1 MTTLPAILGG
11 TPIRHV
17 PFPQRR
23 TMGSEERAAV
33 LAVMD
38 SDCLSGFIGAH
49 GEGFLG
55 GVQVRAFENAWAE
68 QYGFRHAVSVNSLT
82 SGLIAAL
89 GAVGVGPGDEVIC
102 SPFTMSASATCALFW
117 GAVPVF
123 ADIDPVTFC
132 LEPASVATRIS
143 PRTRAIVAVH
153 LFGHPADMD
162 GLLALAKPRGIAV
175 VEDAAQAPGV
185 FYHGQPVGAIGTCG
199 GFSLNY
205 HKHIHTGE
213 GGMLVTHDDTVAR
226 RLQLIRNHGEN
237 LPDGWP
243 QTDPGTTDAI
253 GTMNRGGESCS
264 FGGNYRLTELQA
276 AIGIAQLKRLD
287 GLLAHRQRIAS
298 HVTAQLAG
306 RIGIT
311 PPVVAADC
319 THAWYVYPIRYESA
333 VVGLSRALFVRAVN
347 AELPVP
353 RDFEATA
360 LVAGYVRPLYLNRLY
375 QERRAFAH
383 GHFPFDS
390 VPTVNYTP
398 GLCPVAERMYEHE
411 LLLCPLVR
419 EPLIPADLDDFVQ
432 AVDRVL
438 THVPLIQKRLGDG

>member
-1 MTTLPAILGG
+1 MATLPTILGG
-11 TPIRHV
+11 SPIRRE
-17 PFPQRR
+17 PFPPRR
-23 TMGSEERAAV
+23 TMGSEERDAV

-38 SDCLSGFIGAH
+38 SDCLSGFIGAQC
-49 GEGFLG
+49 EGFLG

-68 QYGFRHAVSVNSLT
+68 QYGFRHAISVNSWT

-89 GAVGVGPGDEVIC
+89 GAVGVEPGDEVIC
-102 SPFTMSASATCALFW
+102 SPFTMSASATCALFL

-123 ADIDPVTFC
+123 VDIDPVTFC
-132 LEPASVATRIS
+132 LDPTSVAARIS

-153 LFGHPADMD
+153 LFGHPADME
-162 GLLALAKPRGIAV
+162 GLLAIARPRGIAV

-213 GGMLVTHDDTVAR
+213 GGMLVTNDDDVAR

-237 LPDGWP
+237 LPDAWP
-243 QTDPGTTDAI
+243 QTNPNVTDTI
-253 GTMNRGGESCS
+253 GNIGCL

-287 GLLAHRQRIAS
+287 GLLAHRQ
-298 HVTAQLAG
+298 QLADHLTKQLTG
-306 RIGIT
+306 RAGIIS
-311 PPVVAADC
+311 PVVAKDC

-333 VVGLSRALFVRAVN
+333 VVGLSRALFIRAVA

-375 QERRAFAH
+375 QERHAFANS
-383 GHFPFDS
+383 HFPFDS
-390 VPTVNYTP
+390 APTVSYEP

-419 EPLIPADLDDFVQ
+419 EPLTLSDLNDFLQ
-432 AVDRVL
+432 AVDRIL
-438 THVPLIQKRLGDG
+438 DYATLIQERLGGG